1 MSHITPVVTQFTDL
15 ECLAAACQELGLTLE
30 QGQGLTVTDYYK
42 KSVAVDARVSLGRY
56 SLGFQRQADGTL
68 KMVSDF
74 WGIANYCEIPKVR
87 EAIKA
92 ASGSAER
99 GMLKLLERPY
109 GVAAT
114 KKEIVRNP
122 KYRGFRMQEEKNQ
135 EGEVVRLTLVRRTY

>member
-1 MSHITPVVTQFTDL
+1 MSHITPVTTQFSDI
-15 ECLAAACQELGLTLE
+15 ECLAVACQELGLVLE
-30 QGQGLTVTDYYK
+30 QGEGLTVTDYYK
-42 KSVAVDARVSLGRY
+42 KSVAVDARIPLGRY
-56 SLGFQRQADGTL
+56 ALGFQRQADGTL

-74 WGIANYCEIPKVR
+74 WGIQHYCEVPKVR
-87 EAIKA
+87 TAVA
-92 ASGSAER
+92 AAGGSAER

-114 KKEIVRNP
+114 KKEIARNP